1 MNYIMQ
7 HLRPAPRDVQKDF
20 STIESKEIV
29 EKLHIIQIVQLETFF
44 PRLEVS
50 KDGKRKQTA

>member
-1 MNYIMQ
+1 MQ